1 MAELLNNQFASV
13 FQSEKGLILPAF
25 QYNAAIDSELGSVK
39 IFEADVAE
47 RLSKLDSHKS
57 MGVDGIHPHVLR
69 ACSEEFARPLTYIF
83 VTSLRDSTLP
93 KIWLKANVT
102 PIFKKGSRI
111 EPSNYR
117 PISLTSVVCKVMESI
132 VRDAI
137 MHHLKINNLISVQQH
152 GFVPSRA
159 CNTNLIE
166 TVDLVTSSMW
176 EKKPVDIV
184 FFDFSKAFDK
194 VPHRRLILKLRGLG
208 IGGSLINWLE
218 AFLSN
223 REQRVVLGQQAS
235 EWVTVNSGVP
245 QGSVLG
251 PTLFVTF
258 INDLPSQLSNT
269 CKLYADDLKIIAKIE
284 SVADIST
291 LQADLNAVT
300 EWCNTWLMEPNVDKC
315 KVMNIGGNSE
325 VGRSRTYSLLR
336 NDGTTVELKQ
346 TTEER
351 DLGII
356 LTPDFKFSAQAAHA
370 ASKANAMTST
380 LKHTFISR
388 DVETWASL
396 YRTYIRPHLEFAISA
411 WNPSLRRD
419 ITLLEKAQRR
429 VTRLP
434 NPLRGIGYEARLE
447 RMHLTTLET
456 RRLRGDLIQMF
467 KATRGADIIHW
478 HNKPVWSEPRE
489 SRRSQLRREIVL
501 SCHQRRNFF
510 INRIANEWNAL
521 PDVIVESES
530 GDSFKKKLD
539 EYLLRR
545 PL

>member
-1 MAELLNNQFASV
+1 
-13 FQSEKGLILPAF
+13 
-25 QYNAAIDSELGSVK
+25 
-39 IFEADVAE
+39 
-47 RLSKLDSHKS
+47 
-57 MGVDGIHPHVLR
+57 
-69 ACSEEFARPLTYIF
+69 
-83 VTSLRDSTLP
+83 
-93 KIWLKANVT
+93 
-102 PIFKKGSRI
+102 
-111 EPSNYR
+111 
-117 PISLTSVVCKVMESI
+117 
-132 VRDAI
+132 